1 MGMVSTAI
9 IGSRLGTAP
18 LAAVGLCTIVFNF
31 SK

>member
-9 IGSRLGTAP
+9 IGSRLGTES
-18 LAAVGLCTIVFNF
+18 LAAVGLVTIVFNF